1 MRNLTNS
8 GIEVVVNTLSG
19 GDAIDITNQNI
30 NVDINKA
37 PITTTTAAN
46 DQYLLSD
53 VNNNIKKI
61 LYSDLIGS
69 SGSGL
74 TAGSALAIT
83 GSTINL
89 DISKETAVS
98 SSVDTDIYVLEQ
110 ADGSIKKI
118 TRANLLAGFI
128 NTNWTLNS
136 GILYPLDTNTDV
148 VIGATTMNGTEKLR
162 VNGNTEFDGKLTI
175 NGSNVLEATALT
187 GSYNFN
193 IQNTN
198 HTNNG
203 TLNLMGVNAAGA
215 TNLLTIRN
223 DTTLPKMTFPSGIW
237 TNNYSTN
244 ITDTELFYLDGV
256 SSNIQTQLNSLSN
269 SVSTN
274 TANIGTNTSNISSLT
289 SSVSTNTSDIS
300 SLTGQQTSNTNAI
313 NVNTGNIS
321 TNTGAISSLQGQQ
334 NTNTLNISSL
344 TSQQSTNTSN
354 ISTNSTA
361 ISDIKTKYDFTGS
374 VSNGKLLIGNS
385 SNYSVGELLSSDN
398 SVTITKSAGGIDLV
412 VPSSSSLSAGTGIN
426 ITANAINYDINKE
439 TAYTSPNSGDLMLL
453 YDSVGNATKKI
464 TFQDFNAGLQTQI
477 TSNDS
482 DITTNTGNISTNTTG
497 ITNIKNKYDFST
509 TVLDGKL
516 LIGSTSTNNYSSAY
530 LTSTGNTITIT
541 NGSNSINLESNHTNL
556 SAGVAIA
563 INSSNIDLD
572 INKENAFTSPIG
584 NDLLIMYDTTNG
596 ATKKITFNN
605 FNAGLQAQITSNDT
619 DITNL
624 TSSVSTNTSNIS
636 SLTSQQSTN
645 TSNISTNTSN
655 ISSLTSQQSTNT
667 SNISTNTSN
676 ISTNTSNISTNT
688 SDITNIKNK
697 YDFSTTVTDGKLLIG
712 STSGNDYN
720 SANLTSSGGTIT
732 ITNGSNSINL
742 ESNHTALTAG
752 EGIALNSNAIDID
765 ISKQT
770 AITTPASDD
779 LYILEDNGGNIKK
792 ITYNNLTSSLSTST
806 ATNFGTSATGTVIL
820 CNSSQ
825 DLDLNSASMDSI
837 SSGKIFF
844 RSNIASGLGFQIQGY
859 NGSSYS
865 SAFEVHNVSSGFPYL
880 NLLLSNGFSIN
891 QYTGQSRNLIVDT
904 NGKLSISND
913 MPITLTAGE
922 GIALN
927 ANAIDVDISK
937 QVAITT
943 PANDDVLLL
952 ERNTGVINKIAYSD
966 LGIGVT
972 AGNAIAVSG
981 TTVNVEISKENTITT
996 PASGD
1001 LLLLE
1006 QASDGVLKNITY
1018 SNLVSGVDVTT
1029 ATSIATAATGAVTV
1043 GNANNQTMNLVGS
1056 TINVNGNA
1064 KTKFRSTIST
1074 GTGFE
1079 VEGYNSADSIYYSSL
1094 KLDNSNVAGVR
1105 PAIEILGA
1113 SGFYGGVGQALTID
1127 ANGKIDWI
1135 TPSTTGTVLE
1145 QYNTTTD
1152 LLNSV
1157 QTSGKMALVKNP
1169 LKLWVYA
1176 NLSTGLVWRSLSFDT
1191 ATNLS
1196 LNTSTYELNSGG
1208 STSFSS
1214 GDVITA
1220 STTGDIVKITV
1231 KVNDDLNPTV
1241 VNSLTSSTQTALD
1254 GWDGSSVV
1262 SMANAFSITDNA
1274 DGTYTYEGQVKTKNE
1289 TDTTAISYTITDIN
1303 SSTIL
1308 TFNYSIQNSNPTGF
1322 GTGSPATGGYYAVF
1336 SVGAGLYFA
1345 QTSTN
1350 YNLGF
1355 IGGNTQIDYYC
1366 NAGSFTNSST
1376 PTNTSNNNPMIF
1388 HYTTRTYNSQNI
1400 TVFYATT
1407 YNGSA
1412 GSYTAYSNRHF
1423 AVGFNTSNLTF
1434 VSAGNDEYY
1443 MYSGTY
1449 QMSNSAVYGSNR
1461 IGFAPSQ
1468 NTTFT
1473 NNDAKWK
1480 FYKVA

>member
-8 GIEVVVNTLSG
+8 GIEVVVNNLSG
-19 GDAIDITNQNI
+19 GNAIDITNQNI

-37 PITTTTAAN
+37 PITTTTAST
-46 DQYLLSD
+46 DQYLLQD
-53 VNNNIKKI
+53 GNNNIKKI

-74 TAGSALAIT
+74 TAGEALSIT
-83 GSTINL
+83 GSQIDL
-89 DISKETAVS
+89 SISKQNSITTSA
-98 SSVDTDIYVLEQ
+98 DTDLYVLE
-110 ADGSIKKI
+110 DSSGNIRKI

-136 GILYPLDTNTDV
+136 GVLYPLATATNV
-148 VIGATTMNGTEKLR
+148 AIGTTTMNGSEKLR

-175 NGSNVLEATALT
+175 NGSNVLEATALS

-198 HTNNG
+198 FTNSG
-203 TLNLMGVNAAGA
+203 TLNLMGVNSVGA
-215 TNLLTIRN
+215 TNLLTITN
-223 DTTLPKMTFPSGIW
+223 DSTLPKMNFPSGIW
-237 TNNYSTN
+237 TNGNATN
-244 ITDTELFYLDGV
+244 ITETELFYLDGV
-256 SSNIQTQLNSLSN
+256 SSNIQTQLNSLS
-269 SVSTN
+269 
-274 TANIGTNTSNISSLT
+274 
-289 SSVSTNTSDIS
+289 SSVSTN
-300 SLTGQQTSNTNAI
+300 
-313 NVNTGNIS
+313 S
-321 TNTGAISSLQGQQ
+321 TNIGTNSSNITALQ
-334 NTNTLNISSL
+334 T
-344 TSQQSTNTSN
+344 QQSTNTSN
-354 ISTNSTA
+354 ISTNTSNISSLQSQQNTNTSNISTNTGNISSLQSQQNTNTA
-361 ISDIKTKYDFTGS
+361 QISTNQSNISTNTGNITTNTTGISDIKTKYDFTGS
-374 VSNGKLLIGNS
+374 VANGKLLIGNS

-426 ITANAINYDINKE
+426 ITNNFINYDINKE

-464 TFQDFNAGLQTQI
+464 TFQNFNAGLQTQI
-477 TSNDS
+477 TNNDN
-482 DITTNTGNISTNTTG
+482 DITSLNSSVSTNTTG

-516 LIGSTSTNNYSSAY
+516 LIGSTSTGNYSSAL
-530 LTSTGNTITIT
+530 LTSTGGTLTIT
-541 NGSNSINLESNHTNL
+541 NGSNSINLESNHTSL
-556 SAGVAIA
+556 SAGVGIA
-563 INSSNIDLD
+563 LNANAIDLD
-572 INKENAFTSPIG
+572 INKPNSFSSPVSA
-584 NDLLIMYDTTNG
+584 DLLVMYDTTNSL
-596 ATKKITFNN
+596 TKKITFSD
-605 FNAGLQAQITSNDT
+605 FNAGLQAQITSNDN
-619 DITNL
+619 DISAL
-624 TSSVSTNTSNIS
+624 TT
-636 SLTSQQSTN
+636 QQNTN
-645 TSNISTNTSN
+645 TSNISTNTN
-655 ISSLTSQQSTNT
+655 N
-667 SNISTNTSN
+667 
-676 ISTNTSNISTNT
+676 
-688 SDITNIKNK
+688 
-697 YDFSTTVTDGKLLIG
+697 
-712 STSGNDYN
+712 
-720 SANLTSSGGTIT
+720 
-732 ITNGSNSINL
+732 
-742 ESNHTALTAG
+742 
-752 EGIALNSNAIDID
+752 IALNTAAISN
-765 ISKQT
+765 
-770 AITTPASDD
+770 
-779 LYILEDNGGNIKK
+779 LV
-792 ITYNNLTSSLSTST
+792 ST
-806 ATNFGTSATGTVIL
+806 ANSSNFGTTASSAITVG
-820 CNSSQ
+820 NSSQ
-825 DLDLNSASMDSI
+825 SLALNSASMNCI
-837 SSGKIFF
+837 SAGKNFF
-844 RSNIASGLGFQIQGY
+844 RSNIASGVGFQIQAY

-865 SAFEVHNVSSGFPYL
+865 SAIEVHNVSSGFPYL
-880 NLLLSNGFSIN
+880 NLLLSNGFTIN

-904 NGKLSISND
+904 NGKLNISND
-913 MPITLTAGE
+913 MPITYTGGD
-922 GIALN
+922 GIN
-927 ANAIDVDISK
+927 ISGSNAIQVDISK

-943 PANDDVLLL
+943 PANDDVFLV

-966 LGIGVT
+966 LGIGVV
-972 AGNAIAVSG
+972 AGNAIAVSSG
-981 TTVNVEISKENTITT
+981 TTVNVEISKENTITS

-1029 ATSIATAATGAVTV
+1029 ATSIGTAASGAITV
-1043 GNANNQTMNLVGS
+1043 GNANNQIMNLVGS
-1056 TINVNGNA
+1056 TININGSN
-1064 KTKFRSTIST
+1064 TITNRSSVSS
-1074 GTGFE
+1074 GVSFK
-1079 VEGYNSADSIYYSSL
+1079 VDGYNSNDVAYYQSL

-1105 PAIEILGA
+1105 PTIDILGS
-1113 SGFYGGVGQALTID
+1113 SGFYGGAGQNLTID

-1196 LNTSTYELNSGG
+1196 LNTSTYQLNSGG
-1208 STSFSS
+1208 STSFNS

-1220 STTGDIVKITV
+1220 STTGDVVKITV

-1241 VNSLTSSTQTALD
+1241 VNSLTNSVQTALD

-1262 SMANAFSITDNA
+1262 SMANAFSLTDNQ

-1322 GTGSPATGGYYAVF
+1322 GTGSPALGGYYAVY
-1336 SVGAGLYFA
+1336 SVGAGAYFV

-1350 YNLGF
+1350 YNVGF
-1355 IGGNTQIDYYC
+1355 VGGSQVYWYC
-1366 NAGSFTNSST
+1366 NAGSFTTTTT

-1388 HYTTRTYNSQNI
+1388 HYIQQTYNSQNI
-1400 TVFYATT
+1400 AVFYATS

-1412 GSYTAYSNRHF
+1412 GSYTSYSNRHF
-1423 AVGFNTSNLTF
+1423 AVGHNTANLAF

-1449 QMSNSAVYGSNR
+1449 QMSYTSSYNK
-1461 IGFAPSQ
+1461 IGFASGQ
-1468 NTTFT
+1468 NTTYT
-1473 NNDAKWK
+1473 NNNAKWK